1 MTNED
6 LTRPSFRISAP
17 KGTRRIVPRG
27 TSVLDVP
34 IGSERRVPDTVL
46 RVLRPEDSI
55 TGLPPPSMAQRHGE
69 ALSRY
74 LTPKIGG
81 PRAQAVAQTL
91 LTGGPESALPF
102 GIGLQELVP
111 FSPYVAEE
119 AGSMIAEGVHE
130 GSPLTVG
137 LGLGLGAL
145 QASPAIGPLSRGAVG
160 VAKRAVQAADP
171 EAIRQ
176 YVRGTQGLTGL
187 PGAAVIKPKGGNWI
201 ANAGSPEEMTRPLKS
216 GLDTPWIG
224 TPEEIAQRHADLLR
238 NLRATVN
245 TPEGNEQIDRML
257 ANDQILSTERALHR
271 AKTNIAINDW
281 IDKKLTKYIRNE
293 MATPDDPVRKLIQ
306 EKGISH
312 LPEEDLLREGSWSS
326 ENTMTM
332 RRNRGFP
339 EEGLALKQH
348 EEAGYPAGLPEERT
362 RMAKGW
368 EDLTDPL
375 ITQLEAGDYLNPKLV
390 GEGVDAMYLREN
402 PWLAK
407 VDPQSPVYSAGS
419 PRGYPIS
426 VTNNDLGFTHLVDEL
441 KNAMS
446 LRSELPP
453 SLRIDP
459 DDLKK
464 MSMAQAVERVAKINE
479 WRADAAKQ
487 AQLEAQKN
495 VDIFREYPTVPGTE
509 VKNESGLRWAQ
520 LNKPGQFKYE
530 SDHMGHSVR
539 GYEPVEQGGSASY
552 GLGGWEAIQ
561 SGKAKVYSLRN
572 AKGEPHVTI
581 EVGKLE
587 EDDLASFLTRNYP
600 GGLGKA
606 AADYAAV
613 QESGVSWDEFM
624 RQTFGSEPMMITQ
637 IKGKQNR
644 APKEEYLPFI
654 QDFVRSQQWGEV
666 RDLRNAGFDLTAND
680 LFDAGDMATFSRAG
694 IKVPQFMTRDEARAM
709 SDKLYEIR
717 YGNNPETG
725 LPLGGQ

>member
-17 KGTRRIVPRG
+17 KGTRRVVSRG
-27 TSVLDVP
+27 TSPLDVP
-34 IGSERRVPDTVL
+34 IGSEKRVPDTVL

-119 AGSMIAEGVHE
+119 AGSMVAEGVHE

-145 QASPAIGPLSRGAVG
+145 QASPAIGPLSRGAAG

-187 PGAAVIKPKGGNWI
+187 PGVAVVKPKGGNWI

-245 TPEGNEQIDRML
+245 TPEGNEQIDRFL

-306 EKGISH
+306 EKGVSH
-312 LPEEDLLREGSWSS
+312 LPEEDLLAAEAWRSG
-326 ENTMTM
+326 NLVA
-332 RRNRGFP
+332 RRKALGYP
-339 EEGLALKQH
+339 EEGMATRQH
-348 EEAGYPAGLPEERT
+348 AEAGYPEGLAEERA
-362 RMAKGW
+362 RMAAGW
-368 EDLTDPL
+368 EEMSDPA
-375 ITQLEAGDYLNPKLV
+375 IDQLQAGDFLNPQYTTEDV
-390 GEGVDAMYLREN
+390 RAMYLREN

-407 VDPQSPVYSAGS
+407 VDPASPVYSVER
-419 PRGYPIS
+419 PP
-426 VTNNDLGFTHLVDEL
+426 DLGFTHLVDEL

-464 MSMAQAVERVAKINE
+464 MSMTQAVERVAKINE

-495 VDIFREYPTVPGTE
+495 VDVFREYTTVPGTE

-581 EVGKLE
+581 EVGKLD
-587 EDDLASFLTRNYP
+587 EDDLASFLAQNYP
-600 GGLGKA
+600 GGVDKA
-606 AADYAAV
+606 FSDYATV

-654 QDFVRSQQWGEV
+654 QDFVRSQRWGGV
-666 RDLRNAGFDLTAND
+666 QDLRNAGFDLTAND
-680 LFDAGDMATFSRAG
+680 LFDAGDMAVFKQAG
-694 IKVPQFMTRDEARAM
+694 VKVPQFMTRDEARAM

>member
-1 MTNED
+1 M
-6 LTRPSFRISAP
+6 
-17 KGTRRIVPRG
+17 
-27 TSVLDVP
+27 LDVP
-34 IGSERRVPDTVL
+34 IGGTSRVPDTVL
-46 RVLRPEDSI
+46 RRSPAPEDTI
-55 TGLPPPSMAQRHGE
+55 AGLPAPSMAQRHSE

-74 LTPKIGG
+74 LTPKVGG

-91 LTGGPESALPF
+91 LGGDQSALPF

-119 AGSMIAEGVHE
+119 AGSMVAEGVHE

-145 QASPAIGPLSRGAVG
+145 QASPAIGPLSRGAAG

-187 PGAAVIKPKGGNWI
+187 PGTAVVKPKGGNWI
-201 ANAGSPEEMTRPLKS
+201 ANAGSPEEMTRPLKY

-271 AKTNIAINDW
+271 AKTNVAINDW

-312 LPEEDLLREGSWSS
+312 LPEEDLLTAEAWRSEGLAG
-326 ENTMTM
+326 
-332 RRNRGFP
+332 RRKSLGYP
-339 EEGLALKQH
+339 EEGMATRQH
-348 EEAGYPAGLPEERT
+348 AEAGYPEGLAEERA
-362 RMAKGW
+362 RMAAGW
-368 EDLTDPL
+368 EEMSDPA
-375 ITQLEAGDYLNPKLV
+375 IDQLQAGDFLNPKYTS
-390 GEGVDAMYLREN
+390 EDISAMYLREN

-407 VDPQSPVYSAGS
+407 VDPASPVYSVER
-419 PRGYPIS
+419 PP
-426 VTNNDLGFTHLVDEL
+426 DLGFTHLVDEL

-495 VDIFREYPTVPGTE
+495 VDVFREYPTVPGTE

-694 IKVPQFMTRDEARAM
+694 IKVPQFMTRDEARVM
-709 SDKLYEIR
+709 SDKLYEIK
-717 YGNNPETG
+717 YGRNPATG
-725 LPLGGQ
+725 EEIKKASGGLVSAPIEYSDELI

>member
-1 MTNED
+1 MTNDDD
-6 LTRPSFRISAP
+6 LTRPSFRIAAP
-17 KGTRRIVPRG
+17 KSRRRPDVPRG
-27 TSVLDVP
+27 TSPLDVP
-34 IGSERRVPDTVL
+34 IGSERRAPDTVL
-46 RVLRPEDSI
+46 RRPPQPEDTI
-55 TGLPPPSMAQRHGE
+55 TGLPAPSMAQRHGE

-81 PRAQAVAQTL
+81 PRAQAVAQSL
-91 LTGGPESALPF
+91 LGGEESALPF

-119 AGSMIAEGVHE
+119 AGSMVAEGRQTD
-130 GSPLTVG
+130 SPLMTG

-145 QASPAIGPLSRGAVG
+145 QAYPITGPL
-160 VAKRAVQAADP
+160 AKRAVQAANP
-171 EAIRQ
+171 ESIRQ
-176 YVRGTQGLTGL
+176 YVRATQGL
-187 PGAAVIKPKGGNWI
+187 PGVAVVKPKGGNWL
-201 ANAGSPEEMTRPLKS
+201 ANAGSPEEATRPLKS

-224 TPEEIAQRHADLLR
+224 TPEEIAQRHANLLQD
-238 NLRATVN
+238 LRAAGV
-245 TPEGNEQIDRML
+245 TPEETAGAERVLRDDAIR
-257 ANDQILSTERALHR
+257 STERALHR
-271 AKTNIAINDW
+271 AKSNVAINDW

-306 EKGISH
+306 EKGVSH

-326 ENTMTM
+326 ENTMAM
-332 RRNRGFP
+332 RKVRGFP

-375 ITQLEAGDYLNPKLV
+375 IDQLEAGDFLNPRLV
-390 GEGVDAMYLREN
+390 SEDVSAMYLREN

-407 VDPQSPVYSAGS
+407 VDPRTPVYSVASYSGL
-419 PRGYPIS
+419 PFDRVNYK
-426 VTNNDLGFTHLVDEL
+426 LGFDHIVDEL

-495 VDIFREYPTVPGTE
+495 VDVFREYPTVPGTE

-539 GYEPVEQGGSASY
+539 GYEPVEQGGSGSY

-587 EDDLASFLTRNYP
+587 EEDLASFLAQNYP
-600 GGLGKA
+600 GGINKA
-606 AADYAAV
+606 FSDYTAV

-624 RQTFGSEPMMITQ
+624 RQTFGSEPMMINQ

-654 QDFVRSQQWGEV
+654 RDFVRSQQWGEV

-680 LFDAGDMATFSRAG
+680 LFDAGDMAVFSRAG
-694 IKVPQFMTRDEARAM
+694 IKVPQFMTRDEARVM